1 MDARDEAGEPMTS
14 QELRDELMTLLF
26 AGHETTASAM
36 AWALYWSHHL
46 SQVGER
52 LLAELDTIDENSSP
66 TSIVKLPYLTAVCN
80 ETLGI
85 YPVAMF
91 TLRPDSGGGVT
102 RGAGKKML
110 NC

>member
-66 TSIVKLPYLTAVCN
+66 TSIVKLTAVCN
-80 ETLGI
+80 ETLRI

-91 TLRPDSGGGVT
+91 TLRPDSVGGPE
-102 RGAGKKML
+102 RARR
-110 NC
+110 C